1 MKPSKIITTD
11 LIADLMS
18 DDLEEMGEV
27 QRSIFMTTIKKVIE
41 KEAEAYASAEPDGG
55 NKPDRITRC
64 VVIVEKVWEVMNA
77 FIHQVDR
84 LMGGST
90 DDDDDEPTISKAVT
104 INAATGEKFELSQ
117 SVINEFKK
125 ALQGK

>member
-1 MKPSKIITTD
+1 MKPSQIITTD

-18 DDLEEMGEV
+18 DDLEGTDEL

-41 KEAEAYASAEPDGG
+41 KEAEVYAELDGG

-64 VVIVEKVWEVMNA
+64 IVIVEKVWEVMNA
-77 FIHQVDR
+77 FIREVDS

-90 DDDDDEPTISKAVT
+90 DDDDEPTISKAVT
-104 INAATGEKFELSQ
+104 INAATGEKFLLSQ
-117 SVINEFKK
+117 SAINEFKK
-125 ALQGK
+125 ALKGK

>member
-1 MKPSKIITTD
+1 MKPSQIITTA

-18 DDLEEMGEV
+18 DDLEGTDEL
-27 QRSIFMTTIKKVIE
+27 QRSVFMTTIKKVIE

-77 FIHQVDR
+77 FIREVDS

-90 DDDDDEPTISKAVT
+90 DGDDEPTISKAVT
-104 INAATGEKFELSQ
+104 IAATGEKFLLSQ
-117 SVINEFKK
+117 SAINEFKK
-125 ALQGK
+125 ALKGN

>member
-1 MKPSKIITTD
+1 MKPSQIITTD

-18 DDLEEMGEV
+18 DDLEEMGEL

-77 FIHQVDR
+77 FIREVDS

-90 DDDDDEPTISKAVT
+90 DADDEPTISKAVA
-104 INAATGEKFELSQ
+104 INDATGEKFLLSQ
-117 SVINEFKK
+117 SAINEFKK
-125 ALQGK
+125 ALKGK

>member
-1 MKPSKIITTD
+1 MKPSQIITTD

-18 DDLEEMGEV
+18 DDLEEMDELP
-27 QRSIFMTTIKKVIE
+27 RSIFMTAIKKVIE
-41 KEAEAYASAEPDGG
+41 KEAEVYAEPDGG

-77 FIHQVDR
+77 FSHQVDS

-90 DDDDDEPTISKAVT
+90 DDDDDEPTISKA
-104 INAATGEKFELSQ
+104 ATGGKFELSQ

-125 ALQGK
+125 ALKGK

>member
-1 MKPSKIITTD
+1 MKPSQIITTD

-18 DDLEEMGEV
+18 DDLEGTDEL

-41 KEAEAYASAEPDGG
+41 KEAEVYAELDGG

-64 VVIVEKVWEVMNA
+64 IVIVEKVWEVMNA
-77 FIHQVDR
+77 FIREVDS

-90 DDDDDEPTISKAVT
+90 DADDEPTISKAVA
-104 INAATGEKFELSQ
+104 INDATGEKFLLSQ
-117 SVINEFKK
+117 SAINEFKK
-125 ALQGK
+125 ALKGK

>member
-1 MKPSKIITTD
+1 MKPSQIITTA

-18 DDLEEMGEV
+18 DDLEEMDELP
-27 QRSIFMTTIKKVIE
+27 RSMFITTIKKVIE
-41 KEAEAYASAEPDGG
+41 KEAEVYAEPDGG

-77 FIHQVDR
+77 FIREVDS

-90 DDDDDEPTISKAVT
+90 DADDEPTISKAVA
-104 INAATGEKFELSQ
+104 INDATGEKFLLSQ
-117 SVINEFKK
+117 SAINEFKK
-125 ALQGK
+125 ALKGK